1 MGDAPLGDL
10 AERLARHVGRGDTH
24 DDATAQGAGPDRI
37 LDAQDAPVVGLRIDV
52 HLELVESDAD
62 LRRFNAGGGD
72 PSTPV
77 WRQCTYRP
85 ITVSPETTVAAVAK
99 LMVERHIHHV
109 VVTGNGGISGVVSS
123 LDLVKLLQ

>member
-1 MGDAPLGDL
+1 MKNDPISTLMQRRTVTISADQTVQAAEAYLTEQDL
-10 AERLARHVGRGDTH
+10 SW
-24 DDATAQGAGPDRI
+24 
-37 LDAQDAPVVGLRIDV
+37 APVTGDRG
-52 HLELVESDAD
+52 ELVGVISDAD

-85 ITVSPETTVAAVAK
+85 ITVGPETTVAAVAK

-109 VVTGNGGISGVVSS
+109 VVTVNGGIGGVVSS
-123 LDLVKLLQ
+123 LDMVKLLL